1 MGHYKI
7 VNSLKQTYTYIQTK
21 TTMKLALA
29 IALIAVAAYAAPQA
43 PEAQLKS
50 FLQNLYNEH
59 LANHQAEAETVFG
72 KCKGIMAKQN
82 LNAAQKIAK
91 CRNKV
96 QADLNNAQSQAE
108 QEASSTFED
117 VMQKIQPHQGQV
129 QAMSQQTLGD
139 LRNNLFQ
146 FLTEQGV
153 SQDLQNLVGQG
164 LDTAVNAAD
173 LNADQTVQQVA
184 GNAYQQANAEYDLSG
199 KIAQAKQQAAAQG
212 IQV

>member
-1 MGHYKI
+1 MG
-7 VNSLKQTYTYIQTK
+7 TYIQTK

-43 PEAQLKS
+43 PEAQFKS
-50 FLQNLYNEH
+50 FLQSLYREH

-96 QADLNNAQSQAE
+96 QAVLNKNHISFDLNNAQSQAE

-184 GNAYQQANAEYDLSG
+184 GNAYQQANEEYDLTG

>member
-1 MGHYKI
+1 MG
-7 VNSLKQTYTYIQTK
+7 QTK

-50 FLQNLYNEH
+50 FLQNLYREH
-59 LANHQAEAETVFG
+59 LANHQVEAETVFG

-96 QADLNNAQSQAE
+96 QAVLNKNHISFDLNNAQSQAE

-184 GNAYQQANAEYDLSG
+184 GSAYQQANAEFDITG
-199 KIAQAKQQAAAQG
+199 KITQAKQQAAAQG